1 MEMKRIFW
9 KGMASRIF
17 PGCSTPMCAHVIH
30 CRWLFHARRFPE
42 IDPVFE
48 NSEVEE
54 MPSDTP
60 PKCDMCDVSWPD
72 DAAGKMHRLT
82 KLDIVTHQGCA
93 QFAADVLAQYPNITT
108 REQIIGVPNLSEV
121 NRPGAF
127 HVTVHRAMDLP
138 GVQLLGTQ
146 TPYAKLS
153 LLPWKE
159 PFQTKPSENGGRNP
173 LWKSM
178 HDNAMQFSHMY
189 NSTITPIPLL
199 EVEIWNSNYISDD
212 LVACTL
218 LDMTPLLRYPQVEA
232 KRWFTLS
239 SRVQAPIAMMN
250 HSTGQPKVLL
260 SIKFVPLE
268 GKYTGGNEHK
278 FRVHH
283 LKSIGLAIPNCAVC
297 TYTRLLLPCVLQVT
311 NLFEL
316 GLFSSTISQLFQAI
330 VSL

>member
-1 MEMKRIFW
+1 
-9 KGMASRIF
+9 
-17 PGCSTPMCAHVIH
+17 
-30 CRWLFHARRFPE
+30 
-42 IDPVFE
+42 VFD
-48 NSEVEE
+48 NREVEE
-54 MPSDTP
+54 LPKDTP

-72 DAAGKMHRLT
+72 DATGRMHRLT
-82 KLDIVTHQGCA
+82 KSGIITHHGCA
-93 QFAADVLAQYPNITT
+93 QFAADVLAHYPDIQT
-108 REQIIGVPNLSEV
+108 REQIIEAPNLSDV

-146 TPYAKLS
+146 APYAKLS

-159 PFQTKPSENGGRNP
+159 PFQTKPAENGGRNP

-178 HDNAMQFSHMY
+178 HDNVMQFSHMY

-218 LDMTPLLRYPQVEA
+218 LDMTPLLRYPHVEA

-250 HSTGQPKVLL
+250 QSTGQPKVLL
-260 SIKFVPLE
+260 SIKFVPFE
-268 GKYTGGNEHK
+268 GSNTSDNEHK
-278 FRVHH
+278 FRVHQ

-297 TYTRLLLPCVLQVT
+297 K
-311 NLFEL
+311 LF
-316 GLFSSTISQLFQAI
+316 
-330 VSL
+330 